1 MSDRKYTPILPFNDT
16 MKDGFIIYN
25 QVVYT
30 RDIDLTEKEIIDNHS
45 DNMIKYY
52 TTNIQEPVKIGGD

>member
-1 MSDRKYTPILPFNDT
+1 MGDPKYTPILPFEDSF
-16 MKDGFIIYN
+16 KDGFVIYD

-30 RDIDLTEKEIIDNHS
+30 RDIALTEKEIIDNHS

-52 TTNIQEPVKIGGD
+52 YTNVSEPVKIGGD

>member
-1 MSDRKYTPILPFNDT
+1 MSDTKYTPILPFEDT
-16 MKDGFIIYN
+16 MKDGFVIYN

-30 RDIDLTEKEIIDNHS
+30 RDIALTEKEIIDNHS

-52 TTNIQEPVKIGGD
+52 TTVMQGPVKIGGD

>member
-1 MSDRKYTPILPFNDT
+1 MSDTKYTPILPFEDT
-16 MKDGFIIYN
+16 MKDGFVIYN

-30 RDIDLTEKEIIDNHS
+30 RDIALTEKEIIDNHS

-52 TTNIQEPVKIGGD
+52 TTVMHDPVKIGGD

>member
-1 MSDRKYTPILPFNDT
+1 MDDKKYTPILPFNDT
-16 MKDGFIIYN
+16 FKDGFVIYN

-30 RDIDLTEKEIIDNHS
+30 RDIALTEKEIIDNHS

>member
-1 MSDRKYTPILPFNDT
+1 MSDTKFAPILPFEDT
-16 MKDGFIIYN
+16 FKDGFIIYN

-30 RDIDLTEKEIIDNHS
+30 RDIALTEKEFIDNHS

-52 TTNIQEPVKIGGD
+52 STVVQEPVKIGGD